1 MMSFSAF
8 EDDLNTL
15 NSDSSRE
22 AEFLRE
28 LAACYR
34 DMYSCAMVVAGS
46 QADADDVIQE
56 ACVVLW
62 QKYDEFNPESCFKKW
77 ACSITFNVAKAYARK
92 QRRRRGHGLPDD
104 VLANVVRMCTAGS
117 ELFELRSEILKKCL
131 ARLSVSNRNFL
142 IDCYQ
147 NANGIA
153 TVARKQNRTMASVYS
168 KLKRIRQMLSECV
181 KNQMKQWGS

>member
-1 MMSFSAF
+1 MTFSAF

-15 NSDSSRE
+15 SGESSGE
-22 AEFLRE
+22 AEFLRQ

-34 DMYSCAMVVAGS
+34 DMYSCAMVVVGS
-46 QADADDVIQE
+46 QPDADDVIQE

-62 QKYDEFNPESCFKKW
+62 QKYDEFTPETCFRKW

-92 QRRRRGHGLPDD
+92 QRRRRGVGIPDD
-104 VLANVVRMCTAGS
+104 VLAQVVRMRTAGN

-142 IDCYQ
+142 IDCYRTS
-147 NANGIA
+147 NGIP
-153 TVARKQNRTMASVYS
+153 TVARQQNRTVSSVYS
-168 KLKRIRQMLSECV
+168 KLKRIRQMLTECV
-181 KNQMKQWGS
+181 KHQMKQWGN